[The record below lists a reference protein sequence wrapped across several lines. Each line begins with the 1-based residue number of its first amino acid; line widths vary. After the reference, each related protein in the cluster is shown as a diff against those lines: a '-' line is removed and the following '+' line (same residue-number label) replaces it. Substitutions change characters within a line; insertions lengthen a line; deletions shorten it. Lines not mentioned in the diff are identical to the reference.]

1 MGLSCCQYE
10 SNSKE
15 ELIHELTDINLSF
28 VSHINNAKLTGLSEK
43 VDEFTSKHDKVY
55 LELKQCK
62 RFNSHLLKI
71 IQLECNATMNSQYS
85 RRETI

>member
-1 MGLSCCQYE
+1 MGLSRSQYE
-10 SNSKE
+10 SNSKK
-15 ELIHELTDINLSF
+15 ELIHELTDINLSV
-28 VSHINNAKLTGLSEK
+28 VSHINAKLTGLSEK

>member
-1 MGLSCCQYE
+1 MGLSRSQYE
-10 SNSKE
+10 SNSKK

-28 VSHINNAKLTGLSEK
+28 VSHINAKLTGLSEK

-71 IQLECNATMNSQYS
+71 IQLECNATMNSPYS